1 MGTSILPHRSPSR
14 GNIPHGSNATRGCAN
29 ELRRAAFILLA
40 CFVVITLT
48 GCGTSPTRLEAK
60 VAAAE
65 DVNKDEFGR
74 SLPIVVRLYELKST
88 GSFQSADFFGIYDQE
103 AATLGG
109 DLLAREELQLRPG
122 EQQKIEREAA
132 PDAQHLGVVG
142 AFRQIDNARWRATHA
157 LKPGETNKV
166 EIMLGPNAVS
176 IR

>member
-1 MGTSILPHRSPSR
+1 M
-14 GNIPHGSNATRGCAN
+14 
-29 ELRRAAFILLA
+29 LLA
-40 CFVVITLT
+40 FFLVTNLT
-48 GCGTSPTRLEAK
+48 GCGSSPTRLEAN
-60 VAAAE
+60 VTAGE

-88 GSFQSADFFGIYDQE
+88 GSFESADFFGIYDQE
-103 AATLGG
+103 AAALGG
-109 DLLAREELQLRPG
+109 DLLAREELHLRPG
-122 EQQKIEREAA
+122 EQKKIEREAA

-166 EIMLGPNAVS
+166 EIKLGSNAVS